1 MRPLCRGSHSAALGG
16 RWLLGGL
23 QAVLELL
30 CFRNPGL
37 CLRCSPGHSLLEAWG
52 PWLSPSPPG
61 VECVQLGPACV
72 SRFLA
77 APLTPQSLAKALK
90 ARPLVERHSREPK
103 WDCVLSGKQ
112 LVLALDAGWGWGL
125 GQ

>member
-52 PWLSPSPPG
+52 
-61 VECVQLGPACV
+61 LGSVPVLQASSV
-72 SRFLA
+72 FSW
-77 APLTPQSLAKALK
+77 AL
-90 ARPLVERHSREPK
+90 PV
-103 WDCVLSGKQ
+103 
-112 LVLALDAGWGWGL
+112 
-125 GQ
+125 